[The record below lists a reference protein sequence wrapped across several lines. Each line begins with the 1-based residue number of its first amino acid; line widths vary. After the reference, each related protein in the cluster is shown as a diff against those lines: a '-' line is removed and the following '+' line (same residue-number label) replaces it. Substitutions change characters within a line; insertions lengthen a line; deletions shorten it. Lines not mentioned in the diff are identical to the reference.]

1 MLIKQDAK
9 RVVWLD
15 CLRAILIILMVFGH
29 AGSEYNTFIYLAH
42 IPGFLVVSGYTSH
55 LKSEICDY
63 LYIKKRIVTVL
74 VPAVLINLV
83 YILLCWIVDN
93 AAIISGHL
101 AYSGEYLPLKIRLQL
116 FFTRLQTADLGGAT
130 WFLFVLFEAE
140 ILFALLRHLC
150 IKCKC
155 RWLPYGLCILCGLV
169 GYKLATSGR
178 YLPFLVDLSLI
189 AVFYYGVGDFIAEY
203 DILNQIESKI
213 MLPLCIV
220 LTLFFG
226 NFWFKGRLPMN
237 WPTRQFAEPFI
248 QLLSCFAALYLLY
261 EAAIWIS
268 KSSFSAIFSE
278 IGRRTYSIVILHF
291 LVFKLVFLISYW
303 LGIGNISLD
312 YLRNLTPG
320 RELSQ
325 NGGWV
330 LISILTIAICCF
342 ISVVAERSTP
352 TNYLINAKWKKGG
365 RGTTNEHS

>member
-1 MLIKQDAK
+1 MIRQLLPQQLCGA
-9 RVVWLD
+9 
-15 CLRAILIILMVFGH
+15 A
-29 AGSEYNTFIYLAH
+29 
-42 IPGFLVVSGYTSH
+42 
-55 LKSEICDY
+55 
-63 LYIKKRIVTVL
+63 L